1 MSFYTV
7 KQMTMRYP
15 AFSESSFRSLI
26 FNAKDNGFETCLIRP
41 PGIRRVLIDENKF
54 HAWLKSTDEGI

>member
-1 MSFYTV
+1 
-7 KQMTMRYP
+7 MTMRYP